1 MTEILIYL
9 FRFLLTTQ
17 YNLRNIASI
26 PRQSLDAPLQQQQV
40 CKRSYPNRN
49 GNGIWAELVMRNK
62 AGYTATPVACGWAGA
77 IFEVSKAFGQL
88 SSYHIS

>member
-40 CKRSYPNRN
+40 CNRSYPNRN
-49 GNGIWAELVMRNK
+49 CNGIWAELVMRNK

-77 IFEVSKAFGQL
+77 IFEVSKAFGQEQ
-88 SSYHIS
+88 